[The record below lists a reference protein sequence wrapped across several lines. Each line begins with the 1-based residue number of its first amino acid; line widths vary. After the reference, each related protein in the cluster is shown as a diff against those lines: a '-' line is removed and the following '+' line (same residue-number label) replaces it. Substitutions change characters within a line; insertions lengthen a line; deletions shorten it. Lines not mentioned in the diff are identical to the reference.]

1 MSDFLLFLGR
11 FHVVVLH
18 LPIGMVLLTAIV
30 HWLSRSARY
39 KSLQQVLP
47 VLWACTAVSALV
59 TVVLGLLHFGEGGF
73 SGPSAS
79 AHRLWGIVFAL
90 GTQLVC
96 FLSYFKVTAYQR
108 WGGALCAALLIAVT
122 ITGHY
127 GGNLTH
133 GPTYLVEYA
142 PQSIRHLAGLNERRA
157 PVTDLALAD
166 PWHDVIAPILQSRCG
181 SCHNPDK
188 QRGQLDLSSL
198 DALLVGGESGA
209 VVLPGNAE
217 GSDFYKRVTLPASHE
232 NFMPAEGK
240 TPLTQEQVQILGWW
254 IDAGLPAETSV
265 SALSVD
271 EETAALLSV
280 ELGLSPVPVMV
291 AAENYQAVPEELI
304 RQMVVSGWLVRPLSR
319 DSNGLS
325 VSINAIGQ
333 PASRDMLVLLNQAG
347 TSMVQLNLAS
357 TGLNDEL
364 LAVLTDMPVLK
375 NLNLSNN
382 GITDAGLDTL
392 AGFKNLNVL
401 NLYGNSAITAA
412 GLEKLTSLESLAVI
426 YLWGTSI
433 SEEAMLSLQTSRPD
447 LEIHGQ
453 ALPR

>member
-30 HWLSRSARY
+30 HWLSRSTRY
-39 KSLQQVLP
+39 TSLLQVLP
-47 VLWACTAVSALV
+47 VLWGCTAISALL
-59 TVVLGLLHFGEGGF
+59 TVALGLLHFGESGF
-73 SGPSAS
+73 SGPSAN
-79 AHRLWGIVFAL
+79 AHRLWGIGFAL
-90 GTQLVC
+90 AAQLVW
-96 FLSYFKVTAYQR
+96 FLSVFNVVLYQR
-108 WGGALCAALLIAVT
+108 WGGLLCAALLTAVT

-142 PQSIRHLAGLNERRA
+142 PQSIRQFAGLDERRA
-157 PVTDLALAD
+157 PVRDLAMAD
-166 PWHDVIAPILQSRCG
+166 PWHDVIAPMLQSRCG

-217 GSDFYKRVTLPASHE
+217 GSDLYKRVTLPESHE

-240 TPLTQEQVQILGWW
+240 TPLTIEQVELLGWW
-254 IDAGLPAETSV
+254 INAGLPADTSV

-271 EETAALLSV
+271 EETAALLSI
-280 ELGLSPVPVMV
+280 ELGLSPAPLMV
-291 AAENYQAVPEELI
+291 VAENYEALPEELI
-304 RQMVVSGWLVRPLSR
+304 RQMVASGWLVRPLSR
-319 DSNGLS
+319 ESNGLS
-325 VSINAIGQ
+325 VSINAVGQ
-333 PASRDMLVLLNQAG
+333 PASRDMLALLNQASA
-347 TSMVQLNLAS
+347 SMVELNLAS
-357 TGLNDEL
+357 AGLNDEL
-364 LAVLTDMPVLK
+364 LAVITDMPVLET
-375 NLNLSNN
+375 LNLGNN

-392 AGFKNLNVL
+392 AGFENLQVL

-412 GLEKLTSLESLAVI
+412 GLEKLTSLESLSTI

-433 SEEAMLSLQTSRPD
+433 SEEALPSLKASMPG
-447 LEIHGQ
+447 IKVYGQ